1 MSKMCN
7 IKMTET
13 LAFPF
18 ISLILNYSITIH
30 GAKNRSQSSKWSLLK
45 LFYFT
50 VLQVNHTHNT
60 KSTAALYE
68 GLWKTFEMLT
78 GS

>member
-13 LAFPF
+13 L
-18 ISLILNYSITIH
+18 NYSITIH
-30 GAKNRSQSSKWSLLK
+30 GATNRSLSSKWSLLK

-50 VLQVNHTHNT
+50 ASQVDHTHDE

-68 GLWKTFEMLT
+68 GLWKLLEMLT
-78 GS
+78 GF